1 MSLYFIAILP
11 PETLSQS
18 IKELKL
24 ELAKKYHS
32 RHALKLPAHIT
43 LQVPFKM
50 AAAKE
55 EKLKKLLEDFAA
67 QQQAFQVETEG
78 FGRFSRK
85 VLFIGIAKNPALQ
98 ELHHKLQKY
107 LDKALHLKE
116 NEKGRNFHPHFTLAT
131 RDLSYQ
137 NFEPA
142 WKELQDRKFRA
153 SFIANSL
160 VLFKHN
166 GKSWDSFGE
175 FFLDKPSDAV
185 SDS

>member
-24 ELAKKYHS
+24 ELAEKYHS

-43 LQVPFKM
+43 LQIPFKM
-50 AAAKE
+50 AEAREK
-55 EKLKKLLEDFAA
+55 KLKKLLEDFTS
-67 QQQAFQVETEG
+67 QQEAFEVETDG
-78 FGRFSRK
+78 FGRFSRR
-85 VLFIGIAKNPALQ
+85 VLFIAIAKNPALQ
-98 ELHHKLQKY
+98 ELHRQLQKC
-107 LDKALHLKE
+107 LNKALHLKE

-142 WKELQDRKFRA
+142 WKKLQARKFKA
-153 SFIANSL
+153 SFIAESL

-166 GKSWDSFGE
+166 GKTWDSFGE
-175 FFLDKPSDAV
+175 FSLDNT
-185 SDS
+185 